1 MAFAGP
7 QRTSANPVTAGK
19 NVLIYIATGG
29 EEANPTWTLLGG
41 QRSGDLTQSADEID
55 ASHKTSGGWG
65 SHIQGL
71 KTWSLDMEF
80 VFMKDDDGMKALTD
94 AFREGAEVLIKIE
107 YADKTYQTGWGYI
120 TDLSPSSPHDD
131 VATVSCTISGNGE
144 ISEIQG
150 PDEVGG

>member
-7 QRTSANPVTAGK
+7 QRESSNPVTAGK
-19 NVLIYIATGG
+19 DVLIYLATGG
-29 EEANPTWTLLGG
+29 TEEAPEWTLLGG
-41 QRSGDLTQSADEID
+41 QRSADLTQSAEEID

-71 KTWSLDMEF
+71 KTWSLDTEF
-80 VFMKDDDGMKALTD
+80 VYMKSDPGMEALTQ
-94 AFREGAEVLIKIE
+94 AFRDGAEVMIKIE
-107 YADKTYQTGWGYI
+107 YADKSYQTGWGYI

-144 ISEIQG
+144 ISEIQEAG
-150 PDEVGG
+150 A